1 MTVYELIQE
10 LSQYNADTE
19 VKFHCEA
26 EYDTDVEA
34 EFDRENENN
43 TQEVTV
49 TASFDDDVDF
59 DDIDDYE
66 PIRKRTW
73 QKDPFIVINL
83 SY

>member
-26 EYDTDVEA
+26 EYDTDVKA
-34 EFDRENENN
+34 EFDRENEND

-49 TASFDDDVDF
+49 TAEFDDNVDF
-59 DDIDDYE
+59 NYISDHERDRYRPYIE
-66 PIRKRTW
+66 
-73 QKDPFIVINL
+73 INL
-83 SY
+83 EY

>member
-49 TASFDDDVDF
+49 TASFNDDVDF

-66 PIRKRTW
+66 PGSKRGW
-73 QKDPFIVINL
+73 NSRPHIVINL

>member
-26 EYDTDVEA
+26 EYDTGVEA
-34 EFDRENENN
+34 EFDRENEND

-66 PIRKRTW
+66 PMHKRTW
-73 QKDPFIVINL
+73 QKGSFIVINL

>member
-1 MTVYELIQE
+1 MTVYKLIQE

-34 EFDRENENN
+34 EFDRENEND

-49 TASFDDDVDF
+49 TASFDDKVDF
-59 DDIDDYE
+59 DDIDNYE
-66 PIRKRTW
+66 PAHKRTW
-73 QKDPFIVINL
+73 QEAPFIVINL

>member
-26 EYDTDVEA
+26 EYDIDVEA
-34 EFDRENENN
+34 EFDRESENN

-49 TASFDDDVDF
+49 IASF

-66 PIRKRTW
+66 PVCKRT
-73 QKDPFIVINL
+73 
-83 SY
+83 

>member
-26 EYDTDVEA
+26 EYDTDVKA
-34 EFDRENENN
+34 EFDRENEDD

-49 TASFDDDVDF
+49 TASFNDDVDF

-66 PIRKRTW
+66 PGGKRGW
-73 QKDPFIVINL
+73 NGRPHIVINL

>member
-19 VKFHCEA
+19 VKFHCES

-34 EFDRENENN
+34 EFDRENESN

-49 TASFDDDVDF
+49 TANFDDDVVF
-59 DDIDDYE
+59 EDIDDYE
-66 PIRKRTW
+66 SVHKR
-73 QKDPFIVINL
+73 IVINL

>member
-26 EYDTDVEA
+26 EQDTDVEA
-34 EFDRENENN
+34 EFDRGNEDN

-49 TASFDDDVDF
+49 TANFNEDVDF

-66 PIRKRTW
+66 PKSKRGRNGR
-73 QKDPFIVINL
+73 PHIVINL

>member
-26 EYDTDVEA
+26 EFDTDVKA
-34 EFDRENENN
+34 EFDRENEND

-49 TASFDDDVDF
+49 TASFDDEVDF
-59 DDIDDYE
+59 YDIDDYE
-66 PIRKRTW
+66 PMRKRNW

>member
-34 EFDRENENN
+34 EFDRENEND

-66 PIRKRTW
+66 PICKRTW
-73 QKDPFIVINL
+73 QKGPFIVINL